1 MLTCDREQE
10 YRGELN
16 IFKMNFIWILLCKC
30 IGGHSQ
36 EEHFHHDRVIPIIH
50 GTEKLDQWYIGFDIR
65 YTQLLTVAI
74 YLQ

>member
-36 EEHFHHDRVIPIIH
+36 EEVNLLDYEGVRFIGLSLSSMEQKSWIS
-50 GTEKLDQWYIGFDIR
+50 GT
-65 YTQLLTVAI
+65 
-74 YLQ
+74 